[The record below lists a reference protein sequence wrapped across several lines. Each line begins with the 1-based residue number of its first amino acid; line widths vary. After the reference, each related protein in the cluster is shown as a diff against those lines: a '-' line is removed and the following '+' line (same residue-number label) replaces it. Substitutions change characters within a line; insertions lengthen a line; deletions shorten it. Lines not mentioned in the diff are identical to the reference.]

1 MVRFHGFN
9 SDCRIL
15 VLSMRRRYS
24 VALIVE
30 TSSNYGRN
38 LLDGIV
44 RFKKTQSDWS
54 VFLEE
59 QDLRGGP
66 PEWLTDWNGD
76 GIICR
81 STNPEIAQMVRSR
94 KIPFVDLNDRRSGES
109 EFISLRSDDH
119 AIGRLGARH
128 LMARGFRNFGFLGFD
143 QEAWSRRR
151 EESFVEELKE
161 KRHGCSIL
169 KSKWASLS
177 NREFAQP
184 RKLSLAYE
192 RERITSWLKGLPK
205 PVGVM
210 ASNDIAGKNILD
222 CCLLAEIAVPEQVA
236 VLGVDNN
243 EVICNLCEPP
253 LSSVVPNSEQIGF
266 SAAERLARLMA
277 GEKVTKRLQCFDP
290 LDVRLRQSSSVY
302 AIEDPDLANAL
313 SFLRTNACF
322 GISVKQVLEH
332 TTLSRSSLERR
343 VRKLLGHSPQQE
355 IRNCQLKQV
364 RSLLTKTD
372 MSIEQIAINCGFEH
386 PEYLH
391 VVFKREMNMTPGDYR
406 KALSK

>member
-1 MVRFHGFN
+1 
-9 SDCRIL
+9 
-15 VLSMRRRYS
+15 MRRRYS

-66 PEWLTDWNGD
+66 PEWLIDWNGD

-94 KIPFVDLNDRRSGES
+94 KIPFVDLNDRRDEKS
-109 EFISLRSDDH
+109 EFASLRSDDH

-128 LMARGFRNFGFLGFD
+128 FMERGFRSFGFFGFD

-151 EESFVEELKE
+151 EESFVGELKQ
-161 KRHGCSIL
+161 KRHECSIF
-169 KSKWASLS
+169 KSKWHSLS
-177 NREFAQP
+177 NRELEQP

-192 RERITSWLKGLPK
+192 RKRITRGLKGVPK

-253 LSSVVPNSEQIGF
+253 LSSVMPNSEQIGF
-266 SAAERLARLMA
+266 SAAERLAKLMA
-277 GEKVTKRLQCFDP
+277 GEKVTPRLQCFDP

-332 TTLSRSSLERR
+332 TKLSRSSLERR
-343 VRKLLGHSPQQE
+343 MRKLLGHSPQQE

-364 RSLLTKTD
+364 RSLLAKTD
-372 MSIEQIAINCGFEH
+372 MSIEQIAVSCGFEH

-391 VVFKREMNMTPGDYR
+391 VVFKRELNMTPGDYR
-406 KALSK
+406 KALNK

>member
-1 MVRFHGFN
+1 
-9 SDCRIL
+9 
-15 VLSMRRRYS
+15 MRRRYS

-30 TSSNYGRN
+30 TSSNYGRH

-66 PEWLTDWNGD
+66 PEWLIDWNGD

-94 KIPFVDLNDRRSGES
+94 KIPFVDLNDRCKEKS
-109 EFISLRSDDH
+109 EFVSLRSDDH

-128 LMARGFRNFGFLGFD
+128 FMERGFRNFGFFGFA
-143 QEAWSRRR
+143 QEAWSQRR
-151 EESFVEELKE
+151 EEAFVEELE
-161 KRHGCSIL
+161 QQRQECSVL
-169 KSKWASLS
+169 KSKWHTLS
-177 NREFAQP
+177 ARAPDLP
-184 RKLSLAYE
+184 RKFSLAYE
-192 RERITSWLKGLPK
+192 RKRTTNWLKGLPK
-205 PVGVM
+205 PAGVM
-210 ASNDIAGKNILD
+210 VSNDIAGKHILD
-222 CCLLAEIAVPEQVA
+222 CCLMSEMAVPEQVA

-243 EVICNLCEPP
+243 ELICNLCEPP
-253 LSSVVPNSEQIGF
+253 LSSVMPNSEQIGF
-266 SAAERLARLMA
+266 SAAQCLAKLMA
-277 GEKVTKRLQCFDP
+277 GEKVSPLLQCFDP
-290 LDVRLRQSSSVY
+290 LDVKLRQSSSVY

-313 SFLRTNACF
+313 SFLRINACF

-332 TTLSRSSLERR
+332 TMLSRSSLERR
-343 VRKLLGHSPQQE
+343 MRKFLGHSPQQE

-364 RSLLTKTD
+364 RTLLAKTD

-391 VVFKREMNMTPGDYR
+391 VVFKRELNMTPGDYR